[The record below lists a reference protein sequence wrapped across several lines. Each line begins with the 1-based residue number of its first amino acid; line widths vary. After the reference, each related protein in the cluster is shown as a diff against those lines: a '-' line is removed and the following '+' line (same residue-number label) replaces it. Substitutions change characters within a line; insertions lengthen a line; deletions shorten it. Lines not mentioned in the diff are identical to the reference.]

1 MLENETQN
9 TSFETTESSQQQD
22 EQATEQSTQQE
33 QGQQEQSAQQQISVP
48 DKKETPVA
56 QPKKTNGDRIAEL
69 ETKLARFEALF
80 SLKNENVVD
89 MEVCTDLLMKGYTVE
104 QLKQSKPY
112 LFNQQTQTQPQN
124 LGLVKQAPKVVSGTQ
139 APKVSTSTSSEG
151 FVKQLA
157 SMLMSKF

>member
-9 TSFETTESSQQQD
+9 TSAETTESSQQQD
-22 EQATEQSTQQE
+22 EQAEQQFAQQE
-33 QGQQEQSAQQQISVP
+33 QAQEQPAQQPVVP
-48 DKKETPVA
+48 DKKEPQSTP
-56 QPKKTNGDRIAEL
+56 PKKTNGDRITEL

-89 MEVCTDLLMKGYTVE
+89 MEVCTDLLMKGYTIE

-124 LGLVKQAPKVVSGTQ
+124 LGLVKQAPKVVTGTQ

>member
-9 TSFETTESSQQQD
+9 TSFETAESSQQN
-22 EQATEQSTQQE
+22 EQSEQQSVQ
-33 QGQQEQSAQQQISVP
+33 QGQVSQEQSVQQQVSVP
-48 DKKETPVA
+48 DKKETPAA

-69 ETKLARFEALF
+69 ETKLARFEALL

-124 LGLVKQAPKVVSGTQ
+124 LGLVKQAPKVVAGTQ
-139 APKVSTSTSSEG
+139 APKVPTSISSEG
-151 FVKQLA
+151 FVEQLA
-157 SMLMSKF
+157 SMLTSKF

>member
-1 MLENETQN
+1 MLENETQD
-9 TSFETTESSQQQD
+9 TSVETTESSQQQD
-22 EQATEQSTQQE
+22 EQAGQQFAQQE
-33 QGQQEQSAQQQISVP
+33 QEQSVQQPVSVP
-48 DKKETPVA
+48 DKKETPAA

-124 LGLVKQAPKVVSGTQ
+124 LGLVKQAPKVVTGTQ

-157 SMLMSKF
+157 SMLINKF